1 MTKDITKVHI
11 CIWQTVADKD
21 PSFGGSKLLL
31 ESPPHDLEDWIRVCS
46 EIRRVN
52 KNPVCAFRAAKQ
64 AGLAFVHVGLTINGC
79 EHGLTCETP
88 DPIDRAVYPEEKNR
102 PVAGTNEI
110 IRHSIIR

>member
-88 DPIDRAVYPEEKNR
+88 DPLIEPCNRRRRIDLSLGRTKSF
-102 PVAGTNEI
+102 G
-110 IRHSIIR
+110 IR